1 MKKSKLTTTLTLIG
15 LFCVNL
21 IYAQTTVSGSVID
34 SDSNEPIPGVNIIVQ
49 GTTDGTNSD
58 FDGNFSFS
66 TTQSLPFTVE
76 VSSIGFGSKSIQV
89 TSADQVLTIAL
100 DPGENL
106 DEIIVSA
113 SRRPQ
118 KIQDAPASVS
128 VISAKDIENSAV
140 AVDPV
145 RLLMNVPGVQIQQQS
160 ANTINIEMRSG
171 AGIFGS
177 ATFPM
182 LDYRF
187 LSTPAA
193 GTFFTQQSGLSNI
206 DLAKIEVVRGAASAL
221 YGPNV
226 VSGVVHFMSKN
237 PIDYPGTTVELIGG
251 TMKTMGAAFRHAYAS
266 DDKKFGYKING
277 KYSEGDD
284 FELDGTEIKPSTGE
298 NYIQTLATTIYQPKV
313 APGGYLDATGND
325 GIVRSMSKLD
335 DNNDGNPLATK
346 YKNISVN
353 AHLEFRPSEKTN
365 AFLSGGYAKGGA
377 LFFNAQGAGYQNGQ
391 DYWAQARVQSG
402 GLFAQVFYNYNDGG
416 DKNNPT
422 FLYNSGF
429 RQIAQRN
436 SLDAQVQYNFDV
448 PAFLDTNFTVGLD
461 HRNIQGNS
469 DNTLY
474 GRNDSDD
481 DYIITGVYGQGTSK
495 LSEKLDLTYAVRY
508 DTFNL
513 LDEDGISPRIALV
526 YKANDK
532 NTFRVTYNSSTAAST
547 ALQNFI
553 DFPVNTIIPGSYDVW
568 LSGEVNPQTF
578 APGAP
583 IALPAFG
590 GATIPQGSTTV
601 PNAYLYGA
609 LLSNPATIAGA
620 SAQYAANPLLAGLRG
635 LEGSLNPTLGAI
647 GSPALDFESILLAA
661 MGATSLS
668 ATGNFG
674 TLTPYNLQDQTP
686 MSGTPIGAGSSKL
699 ATINSFEVGYNGII
713 GDKLKV
719 MVDFYTYEVKGFTQ
733 FTAIGPTFRLGDFD
747 PTDASAFAGNV
758 GAQIGANSLAAVTSS
773 LTTAYEAL
781 AVANGFPANALYG
794 GNAALGLPPLAGTIT
809 NVAAGLGQLA
819 TGVLNEGAGGV
830 GSVSGGFIGAAGGL
844 FPFFGTIESES
855 VPQGDGVTHI
865 PFGYRKFENAVRS
878 HYGIDV
884 GFEYFLND
892 NFTLWANGSYL
903 SQTEWTPGESDDDG
917 LPFAT
922 KLNTPQFK
930 YRAGIMW
937 NKDYRYGSISF
948 QHDDAFESNQ
958 GDFAGTADEKNLIDA
973 NYGIY
978 LTDKLKFDITASN
991 LFDQKYRAFPNMPV
1005 IGRRIIGK
1013 LTFDL

>member
-21 IYAQTTVSGSVID
+21 IFAQTTVSGSVSD

-66 TTQSLPFTVE
+66 TTQSFPFTVE

-89 TSADQVLTIAL
+89 TSADQVLNISL

-118 KIQDAPASVS
+118 KIQEAPASVS
-128 VISAKDIENSAV
+128 VITAKDIENSAV

-171 AGIFGS
+171 AGIFGTS
-177 ATFPM
+177 TFPM

-221 YGPNV
+221 YGPSV

-251 TMKTMGAAFRHAYAS
+251 TLSTMGAAFRHAYAS
-266 DDKKFGYKING
+266 GDKKFGYKING
-277 KYSEGDD
+277 KWSSGDD
-284 FELDGTEIKPSTGE
+284 FELDGTEIKPSTGG
-298 NYIQTLATTIYQPKV
+298 NYIESLATTIFQP
-313 APGGYLDATGND
+313 ALNPGGYIDPTSND
-325 GIVRSMSKLD
+325 GVVKSFSQLD

-346 YKNISVN
+346 YKNLSVN
-353 AHLEFRPSEKTN
+353 AHLEFRPNEKTS

-416 DKNNPT
+416 DINNPT

-448 PAFLDTNFTVGLD
+448 PAFLDSNFTVGLD
-461 HRNIQGNS
+461 HRFIQGNS

-474 GRNDSDD
+474 GRNDPDD

-495 LSEKLDLTYAVRY
+495 LGEKLELTYALRY
-508 DTFNL
+508 DKFNL
-513 LDEDGISPRIALV
+513 LDESGISPRIALV

-532 NTFRVTYNSSTAAST
+532 NSFRVTYNSATAAST

-553 DFPVNTIIPGSYDVW
+553 DFPVNTIIPGVYDVW
-568 LSGEVNPQTF
+568 LAGEVNPQTF

-583 IALPAFG
+583 IELPAFG
-590 GATIPQGSTTV
+590 GATIPQGSTSV

-609 LLSNPATIAGA
+609 VAGATIAGLNTA
-620 SAQYAANPLLAGLRG
+620 LQTDPRFAGLIPFAPII
-635 LEGSLNPTLGAI
+635 NA
-647 GSPALDFESILLAA
+647 ALASYVPS
-661 MGATSLS
+661 G
-668 ATGNFG
+668 GFG
-674 TLTPYNLQDQTP
+674 TLTPYNLQDLSPMGPTP
-686 MSGTPIGAGSSKL
+686 VDAAASRL

-713 GDKLKV
+713 ADKLKV
-719 MVDFYTYEVKGFTQ
+719 MVDFYTFEAKGFTV
-733 FTAIGPTFRLGDFD
+733 FTAIGPTFNLSGFDATAFGTMVGGD
-747 PTDASAFAGNV
+747 
-758 GAQIGANSLAAVTSS
+758 IGAAVAGPVTAALTQQYQNVAALVPGLDFATLA
-773 LTTAYEAL
+773 
-781 AVANGFPANALYG
+781 ANGFEGIPG
-794 GNAALGLPPLAGTIT
+794 VVPQLGPLGAT
-809 NVAAGLGQLA
+809 VAAVAGGIGQLA
-819 TGVLNEGAGGV
+819 GGSFIAGAQ
-830 GSVSGGFIGAAGGL
+830 GFENAAGGL
-844 FPFFGTIESES
+844 FPVFGTIESER

-865 PFGYRKFENAVRS
+865 PFGYRKYSDAKRS
-878 HYGIDV
+878 HYGVDV
-884 GFEYFLND
+884 GLEYFLND
-892 NFTLWANGSYL
+892 NVSFWANGTYL

-917 LPFAT
+917 LPFES

-930 YRAGIMW
+930 YRAGIMF
-937 NKDYRYGSISF
+937 NKDNKYGSISF

-958 GDFAGTADEKNLIDA
+958 GDFGGTADEKNLVDA

-978 LTDKLKFDITASN
+978 LTEKLKFDITASN